1 MRSHENL
8 GEFLEGRSAYL
19 DSATNTP
26 MYRRVRAMLE
36 DLLARGVF
44 DGGRPMPS
52 TRYLAQELGVSRNT
66 VAAAYGELIALGVI
80 ESRPRSGLYAAA
92 PLTRT
97 PSAESSPPAP
107 PVDWSTLLQP
117 RESVEFTRT
126 LGHPDAFDYPYP
138 FISSQPELRSFPV
151 RGWLRAASEAMTGPH
166 LRYSV
171 RDAVDQDDPLLVEAL
186 RKEIL
191 PSRGIEAAADEIL
204 VTSGTQQGLS
214 LIADVL
220 LRPDKIMGFENPG
233 YLDAMHIFKRSGV
246 ELSPIPVDG
255 RGAVFDRSTVF
266 DAMYLTPSHHHPTN
280 VTLSLPR
287 RKLLLELLE
296 ERNGFVIED
305 DYDSEFRFRGRPT
318 PSLKSLGD
326 NRRVIYLGS
335 FSKFLSAGL
344 RIGYIVADPPVI
356 AALRA
361 ERHHR
366 TKHLPGHIQRSLALF
381 IMSGDYHK
389 VLRSHRRRLKQNW
402 EIITES
408 INKYM
413 PRVETPSFPPGGV
426 SVWYTGPEDL
436 DAAELTERAALQ
448 GILVAD
454 GSRYFFPGTG
464 SRNCLRLGF
473 GSIDQNSIEPGI
485 ALLGGIAHRL
495 LDESRRI
502 SE

>member
-8 GEFLEGRSAYL
+8 GGFLEGRSEYL

-66 VAAAYGELIALGVI
+66 VAAAYDELIALGVI

-97 PSAESSPPAP
+97 PSAESPRPAP
-107 PVDWSTLLQP
+107 AVDWSTLLQP

-326 NRRVIYLGS
+326 SRRVIYLGS

-381 IMSGDYHK
+381 VMSGDYHK

-436 DAAELTERAALQ
+436 DAAELTERAVLQ

-485 ALLGGIAHRL
+485 ALLGAIAHRL
-495 LDESRRI
+495 LNESRQI